1 MTNPDLLIE
10 VKNLQYRFNNEP
22 LLEDVSFSLKR
33 GETLAIMGPSGSG
46 KSTLLRVL
54 AGFLKPLQG
63 HVFVS
68 KSIGTVSQDLRLLP
82 HLSAIQNIAA
92 PLIIRGVAAKKAL
105 QQATHMLTDLKLPEI
120 ANRPAKFLSQ
130 GQAQRV
136 AFARALAMDT
146 QLLML
151 DEPTSALDDENAALI
166 LHLLK
171 SWLTPQ
177 KSILMITHQKEIAD
191 WSNRTLH
198 ITQGKLEMA

>member
-63 HVFVS
+63 QVFVS

-92 PLIIRGVAAKKAL
+92 PLIIRGEPAPASL
-105 QQATHMLTDLKLPEI
+105 QQATKMLADLKLPEI

-151 DEPTSALDDENAALI
+151 DEPTSALDDENATLI
-166 LHLLK
+166 LDLLK
-171 SWLTPQ
+171 TWLSPE

-198 ITQGKLEMA
+198 ITQGKLETA